1 MNKKAYKALEYYKII
16 DLLTDKASSP
26 MGKDLCRKLTPSKD
40 IEEIRSMPLH
50 ACSKKAAFPLE
61 VSRISGAH

>member
-26 MGKDLCRKLTPSKD
+26 GSLTV
-40 IEEIRSMPLH
+40 EY
-50 ACSKKAAFPLE
+50 KKKCLQALWCLLFL
-61 VSRISGAH
+61 RQIFRFIL